1 MRNCCNNNGL
11 SKVLKVLER
20 SFTVMYEFTFFHVA
34 GASFNMMSG
43 SGGGMGGQGQGMYMN
58 LNGGERDNYAPSSV
72 PSQVS

>member
-1 MRNCCNNNGL
+1 
-11 SKVLKVLER
+11 
-20 SFTVMYEFTFFHVA
+20 MYEFTFFHVV